1 MKTFSEEKKCDDK
14 NISFNFD
21 ENESQIFQNG
31 SIFPKTLPVTFL
43 NYMTQRKEEN
53 EKYNFPDLTKF
64 SFPNFAQDAYEIA
77 GAV

>member
-1 MKTFSEEKKCDDK
+1 MIKIFLLTLMKTNHKFFKMDPY
-14 NISFNFD
+14 
-21 ENESQIFQNG
+21 
-31 SIFPKTLPVTFL
+31 FPQTLPATFL
-43 NYMTQRKEEN
+43 NYLTQRKEEN

>member
-1 MKTFSEEKKCDDK
+1 MDPY
-14 NISFNFD
+14 
-21 ENESQIFQNG
+21 
-31 SIFPKTLPVTFL
+31 FPKTLPATFL
-43 NYMTQRKEEN
+43 NYLTQRKEEN

>member
-1 MKTFSEEKKCDDK
+1 
-14 NISFNFD
+14 
-21 ENESQIFQNG
+21 
-31 SIFPKTLPVTFL
+31 
-43 NYMTQRKEEN
+43 MTQRKEEN